1 MTCYKFKCSHWWI
14 LKILY
19 KICSPAVIS
28 TNESTR
34 IITGHVIYNPAYTY
48 KFQLKTTKVSNVKR
62 KRTIERLKKKESVV
76 HEENLKVQKE
86 IGLEIGREIP
96 VTIEVQEE
104 LQNNG
109 KIDNQ
114 EYVVVLGRRNITVDL
129 GIILSNLV
137 EKKYPTSFFS
147 IVLTFIAALPRYS
160 IKKILE
166 FY

>member
-1 MTCYKFKCSHWWI
+1 MDVIGTI
-14 LKILY
+14 VT
-19 KICSPAVIS
+19 PAV
-28 TNESTR
+28 EV
-34 IITGHVIYNPAYTY
+34 IID
-48 KFQLKTTKVSNVKR
+48 TTCDKVSNVKR

-96 VTIEVQEE
+96 VTIELQEE
-104 LQNNG
+104 LHNNG

>member
-1 MTCYKFKCSHWWI
+1 MDVIGTI
-14 LKILY
+14 VT
-19 KICSPAVIS
+19 PAV
-28 TNESTR
+28 EV
-34 IITGHVIYNPAYTY
+34 IID
-48 KFQLKTTKVSNVKR
+48 TTCDKVSNVKR
-62 KRTIERLKKKESVV
+62 KRTIERLKKEDSVV
-76 HEENLKVQKE
+76 HEENLKLQK
-86 IGLEIGREIP
+86 EIGREIGRENP

-104 LQNNG
+104 LQNNV

-160 IKKILE
+160 SKNITSYIE
-166 FY
+166 YH

>member
-1 MTCYKFKCSHWWI
+1 MDVIGAIVT
-14 LKILY
+14 
-19 KICSPAVIS
+19 PAV
-28 TNESTR
+28 E
-34 IITGHVIYNPAYTY
+34 IIVD
-48 KFQLKTTKVSNVKR
+48 TTCEKVSNVKR
-62 KRTIERLKKKESVV
+62 KRTIERQKKKDSVV
-76 HEENLKVQKE
+76 YEEISQKE
-86 IGLEIGREIP
+86 NGLDIP
-96 VTIEVQEE
+96 VTFEVQEE

-114 EYVVVLGRRNITVDL
+114 KYVVVLGRRNITVDL

-160 IKKILE
+160 IKNITLLT

>member
-1 MTCYKFKCSHWWI
+1 MDVIGTI
-14 LKILY
+14 VT
-19 KICSPAVIS
+19 PAV
-28 TNESTR
+28 EV
-34 IITGHVIYNPAYTY
+34 IID
-48 KFQLKTTKVSNVKR
+48 TTCDKVSNVKR

-76 HEENLKVQKE
+76 HEENLKVQK
-86 IGLEIGREIP
+86 EIGREIP

-147 IVLTFIAALPRYS
+147 IVLTFIAALPRFS

>member
-1 MTCYKFKCSHWWI
+1 MDVIGAIVT
-14 LKILY
+14 
-19 KICSPAVIS
+19 PAV
-28 TNESTR
+28 E
-34 IITGHVIYNPAYTY
+34 IIVD
-48 KFQLKTTKVSNVKR
+48 TTCEKVSDVKR
-62 KRTIERLKKKESVV
+62 KRTIELQKKKDSVV
-76 HEENLKVQKE
+76 YEENSKAQKE
-86 IGLEIGREIP
+86 NGLEIP
-96 VTIEVQEE
+96 VTFEVQEE

-114 EYVVVLGRRNITVDL
+114 KYVVVLGRRNITVDL

-160 IKKILE
+160 IKNITLLT

>member
-1 MTCYKFKCSHWWI
+1 MDVIGAIVT
-14 LKILY
+14 
-19 KICSPAVIS
+19 PAV
-28 TNESTR
+28 E
-34 IITGHVIYNPAYTY
+34 IIVD
-48 KFQLKTTKVSNVKR
+48 TTCEKVSDVKR
-62 KRTIERLKKKESVV
+62 KRTIELQKKKDSVV
-76 HEENLKVQKE
+76 YEENSKAQKE
-86 IGLEIGREIP
+86 NGLEIVREIRF
-96 VTIEVQEE
+96 TIEVQEE

-114 EYVVVLGRRNITVDL
+114 KYVVVLGRRNITVDL

-160 IKKILE
+160 IKNITLLT

>member
-1 MTCYKFKCSHWWI
+1 MVEITAFRLESKSCKGFK
-14 LKILY
+14 K
-19 KICSPAVIS
+19 KS
-28 TNESTR
+28 TNERTR

-160 IKKILE
+160 IKK
-166 FY
+166 Y

>member
-1 MTCYKFKCSHWWI
+1 MENLF
-14 LKILY
+14 LKNPLQDFL
-19 KICSPAVIS
+19 SSLNAVIS

-34 IITGHVIYNPAYTY
+34 IITGHVIYNLAYTY

-86 IGLEIGREIP
+86 IGPEIGRDIP
-96 VTIEVQEE
+96 VTIELQEE

-160 IKKILE
+160 IKK
-166 FY
+166 Y